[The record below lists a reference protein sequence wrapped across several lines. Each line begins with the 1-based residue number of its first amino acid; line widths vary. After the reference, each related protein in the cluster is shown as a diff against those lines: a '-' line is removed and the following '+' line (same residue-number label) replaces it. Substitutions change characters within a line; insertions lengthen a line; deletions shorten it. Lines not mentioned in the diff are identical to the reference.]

1 MMFPETLSRRA
12 VPRRAVLDKA
22 VPGIALRRKALFCV
36 FCAFCGSLS
45 VGGQQ
50 PEIPSMSGVI
60 FKGKAP
66 VSDRLIEVKLPRPQE
81 ADLPNGLHLMV
92 LEDRRAPQ
100 VTIQLSMRGAGGYY
114 DPADHAGLAQFTAA
128 NLREGTATRSTTD
141 IAEQLDRL
149 SATLNVT
156 AGMASEDATISGA
169 ALTEHVD
176 VVLDL
181 MADVLLNPTF
191 PEQEFARYRTQ
202 TRAQLLQQ
210 RANPGFLAQERFSIV
225 MAGDHPDGRVAPT
238 PEVLD
243 KTTRGDLVAF
253 HRARYVPDHAVI
265 AVAGDISMAEMRRKV
280 EARLGGWKKT
290 GSPVPAVTDPAV
302 LKRAGIFLVERA
314 SSVQT
319 SLLVG
324 VQAITRTDPDYFG
337 LSVLNKVIGGG
348 PTGRLFRHLR
358 EEKGYT
364 YGASSILAAPRFRGV
379 WVASTNVRTEVTEP
393 ALNDLLDEL
402 RQAREAPIPAKEF
415 ADAKRSMIAAFALT
429 LESPQALLSNAI
441 TRYRFNLP
449 ADYWDKYPERINA
462 VSAADAQAMAKKYLD
477 PSRLQIVAV
486 GNAEGVA
493 RTLRKLGP
501 VEVYDAEGRQVTTYK

>member
-1 MMFPETLSRRA
+1 LGVLGALGA
-12 VPRRAVLDKA
+12 VGVAA
-22 VPGIALRRKALFCV
+22 Q
-36 FCAFCGSLS
+36 
-45 VGGQQ
+45 QQ
-50 PEIPSMSGVI
+50 PEVPPMSGVV
-60 FKGKAP
+60 FKNKAP
-66 VSDRLIEVKLPRPQE
+66 VSDKLIEIKLPRPQE
-81 ADLPNGLHLMV
+81 ADLPNGLHVMV

-114 DPADHAGLAQFTAA
+114 DPADHVGLAQFTAA
-128 NLREGTATRSTTD
+128 NVREGTATRSTTE

-149 SATLNVT
+149 SATLNVG
-156 AGMASEDATISGA
+156 AGMSAEDATITASS
-169 ALTEHVD
+169 LTEHVD
-176 VVLDL
+176 VVLEL

-191 PEQEFARYRTQ
+191 PEAEFTRYKTQ

-225 MAGDHPDGRVAPT
+225 MAGDHPDGRIAPA
-238 PEVLD
+238 PAVLD
-243 KTTRGDLVAF
+243 KTTRNDLVQF

-265 AVAGDISMAEMRRKV
+265 AIAGDISMAEAMKKIQ
-280 EARLGGWKKT
+280 ARLGSWKKA
-290 GSPVPAVTDPAV
+290 GAPAPAVADPAA
-302 LKRAGIFLVERA
+302 LQRPGIFLVERA
-314 SSVQT
+314 NSVQT
-319 SLLVG
+319 ALLVG
-324 VQAITRTDPDYFG
+324 VQGIRRTDPDYFA

-364 YGASSILAAPRFRGV
+364 YGAGSNIDAPRFRGV

-393 ALNDLLDEL
+393 ALNDLLGEL
-402 RQAREAPIPAKEF
+402 KQAREVPIPTKEF

-429 LESPQALLSNAI
+429 LESPQALLNNAI

-449 ADYWDKYPERINA
+449 ADYWDRYPERINA
-462 VSAADAQAMAKKYLD
+462 ITAADAQAMAKKYLD

-493 RTLRKLGP
+493 RALRKLGP
-501 VEVYDAEGRQVTTYK
+501 VEVYDAEGRPVTTYK